1 MIKPDPE
8 LRVYAHEQECYHE
21 LMEWRQ
27 EILEYLVQ
35 KERRRSSAMS
45 DSLNITEN
53 SDGSFTMEWD
63 EKDPEWNWLN
73 GLMK

>member
-1 MIKPDPE
+1 MTKEEKRKEAFFIFYDSVIKPDPE

-35 KERRRSSAMS
+35 RK
-45 DSLNITEN
+45 TEEFCN
-53 SDGSFTMEWD
+53 E
-63 EKDPEWNWLN
+63 
-73 GLMK
+73 

>member
-1 MIKPDPE
+1 MNKEEKRKEAFFIFYDSVIKPDPE

-35 KERRRSSAMS
+35 RK
-45 DSLNITEN
+45 TEEFCN
-53 SDGSFTMEWD
+53 E
-63 EKDPEWNWLN
+63 
-73 GLMK
+73 